1 MPRAPSRQDLEAL
14 YRAALAGVNGRRAVA
29 AALEADAPR
38 VPPAGAFHLLAVG
51 KAASAMAHGVADVR
65 GGDVAGGLVITRD
78 GYGDPRLSERI
89 PVRQLLA
96 AHPVPDARSLEAGS
110 ALVDYLQCAPADARF
125 LFLISGG
132 ASSLVE
138 RPAGRQDPAALAQFN
153 EWLLASGLDI
163 ARMNALR
170 KAVSTI
176 KGGRLV
182 RWLGGRRA
190 DGLLISDVPGDD
202 SAVIGSGLLAADR
215 ETAHD
220 GPPAEPLPPGM
231 TPGPPPPEAALFD
244 NVHLQIVASNTIAR
258 QAAADAAR
266 LRGWRVRVIDE
277 PLTGEAEVLGR
288 RVAQSLIDG
297 PPGIM
302 IMGGE
307 PTVTLPE
314 HPGRGGRMQT
324 LALAAAES
332 LADTDCLLL
341 AAGTDGADGPGED
354 AGAIVDGGTDQR
366 LRRAGFDPAPTL
378 SRADAGSALA
388 AAGDLLQTGPTGTN
402 VMDLVIGF
410 RP

>member
-1 MPRAPSRQDLEAL
+1 MPSTPSRQDLVAF

-29 AALEADAPR
+29 SALEARGPGT
-38 VPPAGAFHLLAVG
+38 PPPGAFHLLAIG
-51 KAASAMAHGVADVR
+51 KAASAMANGVADVR
-65 GGDVAGGLVITRD
+65 GEDVAGGLVITRA
-78 GYGDPRLSERI
+78 GYEDPRLPERI

-96 AHPVPDARSLEAGS
+96 AHPVPDARSLEAGN
-110 ALVDYLQCAPADARF
+110 ALVDYLRDAPADARF

-138 RPAGRQDPAALAQFN
+138 RPAGEQDPAALAQFN

-163 ARMNALR
+163 ARMNTLR

-182 RWLGGRRA
+182 RWLDGRRA
-190 DGLLISDVPGDD
+190 HGLLISDVPGDD
-202 SAVIGSGLLAADR
+202 PAVIGSGLLAADR
-215 ETAHD
+215 GTNPG
-220 GPPAEPLPPGM
+220 GPLPASLPPGM
-231 TPGPPPPEAALFD
+231 TRASAPPDADIFD
-244 NVHLQIVASNTIAR
+244 NVHLQIVASNAIAR
-258 QAAADAAR
+258 RACVDAAR
-266 LRGWRVRVIDE
+266 PGGWGVRVIDE
-277 PLTGEAEVLGR
+277 LLTGEAEQLGR
-288 RVAQSLIDG
+288 RVAESVIDG
-297 PPGIM
+297 PPGLVV
-302 IMGGE
+302 MGGE

-332 LADTDCLLL
+332 LAGSDCLLL

-354 AGAIVDGGTDQR
+354 AGAIVDGGTIQR
-366 LRRAGFDPAPTL
+366 LRRAGFDAALSL

>member
-1 MPRAPSRQDLEAL
+1 MPLAPSREDLEAL

-29 AALEADAPR
+29 SALAASASR
-38 VPPAGAFHLLAVG
+38 TPPAGAFHLLAVG
-51 KAASAMAHGVADVR
+51 KAASAMANGVADVR

-78 GYGDPRLSERI
+78 GYDDPRLLERI
-89 PVRQLLA
+89 PVRQLLS
-96 AHPVPDARSLEAGS
+96 AHPVPDMRSLEAGN
-110 ALVDYLQCAPADARF
+110 ALVDYLRRAPAEARF

-138 RPAGRQDPAALAQFN
+138 RPAGRQDPATLARFN

-176 KGGRLV
+176 KGGRLA
-182 RWLGGRRA
+182 RWLDGRRA

-202 SAVIGSGLLAADR
+202 PAVIGSGLLAVDR
-215 ETAHD
+215 ENAH
-220 GPPAEPLPPGM
+220 GARPVETLPPGM
-231 TPGPPPPEAALFD
+231 TPAPPPPDAALFE
-244 NVHLQIVASNTIAR
+244 NVHLRIVASNAIAR
-258 QAAADAAR
+258 RTCADMAR
-266 LRGWRVRVIDE
+266 SEGWGVRVIDE
-277 PLTGEAEVLGR
+277 LLTGEAERLGR
-288 RVAQSLIDG
+288 QVAQCLING
-297 PPGIM
+297 PPGLV

-332 LADTDCLLL
+332 LAGTGCLLL

-354 AGAIVDGGTDQR
+354 AGSVVDGGTVQR
-366 LRRAGFDPAPTL
+366 MRRAGFDPAPTL

-388 AAGDLLQTGPTGTN
+388 AAGDLFQTGPTGTN